1 MAFLILTFLI
11 NNYQEENHPGDGFN
25 FAYVSGIIMLISF
38 GASFILFTKDNLK
51 N

>member
-11 NNYQEENHPGDGFN
+11 NHYHEENHPGDGFN